1 MENIEWYSQFCTKID
16 DIPVFMQP
24 WWMSAVCAG
33 KKWDILFSYDA
44 EGNIRAAMPYLHGK
58 KIGLRYILMPQET
71 QIGGILL
78 RPDIANNLS
87 ELQAVCDDITAQLRD
102 LHLAYYYQQYPLQS
116 PFPILFRERGFKVK
130 ERVTYR
136 IDDLSDLDAVISH
149 FSKNKKRQL
158 QKALSLHRGSGLDPE
173 SFYRFH
179 TDCLQQQK
187 KDISYSR
194 EFFLVLAQK
203 AIARDQA
210 TIIDIRNA
218 DDQLLA
224 AAFLV
229 WDNKTLYYLIPAYS
243 PAYKD
248 SGASALLALEAIKE
262 ARTRG
267 KMFDFEGS
275 IQRGIANHYKQF
287 GSTPTKYYSIR
298 KYYHPIFALL
308 LLANKIRNWC
318 KF

>member
-1 MENIEWYSQFCTKID
+1 MENIERYTHFCEQIN

-33 KKWDILFSYDA
+33 KKWDILFSTDKN
-44 EGNIRAAMPYLHGK
+44 GDIRAAMPYLYGK

-71 QIGGILL
+71 QIGGIVL

-87 ELQAVCDDITAQLRD
+87 ELQEVCDDMTEQLRS
-102 LHLAYYYQQYPLQS
+102 LGLSYYYQQYSLQS
-116 PFPILFRERGFKVK
+116 PCPMLLKERGFKVK

-136 IDDLSDLDAVISH
+136 IEDLSDLDAVIHS

-158 QKALSLHRGSGLDPE
+158 QKALSLHRGTGLDAE

-179 TDCLQQQK
+179 TESLQLQK
-187 KDISYSR
+187 RAISYSR

-203 AIARDQA
+203 AIARNQA

-218 DDQLLA
+218 DEEILA

-229 WDNKTLYYLIPAYS
+229 WDDRTLYYLIPTYS

-262 ARTRG
+262 ARSRG

-275 IQRGIANHYKQF
+275 IDRGIANHYKQF
-287 GSTPTKYYSIR
+287 GSTPVKYYSVR
-298 KYYHPIFALL
+298 RYYHPIFALL
-308 LLANKIRNWC
+308 LFVNKIRNWC
-318 KF
+318 KY